1 MTCLNKDGESI
12 AARNIVRKFASLKN
26 SEGKVIPSRVFS
38 TAMRNKSACSVDH
51 IRPREQSWIVESE
64 LCSLHDTVKV
74 RPIKT
79 YNLRGKTQTANS
91 RGTDRERVECK
102 FPRVANRKNDSLH
115 VGSSPGPVAPYRV
128 GVCAM
133 DALQVKRVR
142 AVEAEFPTS
151 GAGSRPEIQM
161 RNCRDGSPPS
171 RSQFTTAE
179 DVQVEVIFRFT
190 WFSDVK
196 GRVEVVANTL
206 VVIVVVSLYV
216 SSESYG

>member
-1 MTCLNKDGESI
+1 MH
-12 AARNIVRKFASLKN
+12 
-26 SEGKVIPSRVFS
+26 
-38 TAMRNKSACSVDH
+38 M
-51 IRPREQSWIVESE
+51 
-64 LCSLHDTVKV
+64 VKV

-142 AVEAEFPTS
+142 AVEAELPTS
-151 GAGSRPEIQM
+151 GAGSRHPEIQT

-171 RSQFTTAE
+171 RSQFSTAE
-179 DVQVEVIFRFT
+179 DDVQVEVIFRFT

-196 GRVEVVANTL
+196 GPVEVVANTL
-206 VVIVVVSLYV
+206 VVIVVNLYV